1 MIRSLNSG
9 KRPFNHHVG
18 GASYAYLTNDTAS
31 GLVIEV
37 HESRVSRSIDSAH
50 SLLTS
55 DSSKDDVIIAVVGV
69 TGAGKSTFIEKCC
82 GDTINIAGHNLVSCE
97 SQTLQET
104 PGLQTNSYSH
114 SGM

>member
-1 MIRSLNSG
+1 MIRLLDSG
-9 KRPFNHHVG
+9 KRPINHHVG
-18 GASYAYLTNDTAS
+18 GASYAYLTKPTAS

-37 HESRVSRSIDSAH
+37 HESRVSRSIDSAY

-82 GDTINIAGHNLVSCE
+82 GDTVNIAGHNLISCE
-97 SQTLQET
+97 SQALQEI